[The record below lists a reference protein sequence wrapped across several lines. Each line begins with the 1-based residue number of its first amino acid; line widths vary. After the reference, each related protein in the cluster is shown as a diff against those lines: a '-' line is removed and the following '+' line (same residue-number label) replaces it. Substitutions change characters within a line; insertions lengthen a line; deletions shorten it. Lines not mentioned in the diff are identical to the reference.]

1 MVFPGEKGTWGIRWR
16 GGGRPCGV
24 QLPRGGACQK
34 WQEMPFPKKQ
44 REIPVCPMA
53 YENSMP
59 KSLGFTFF
67 FFFGG
72 SKSRTFLRG
81 FLHPAWENA
90 AVAGGDGAL
99 EASGF

>member
-1 MVFPGEKGTWGIRWR
+1 MSS
-16 GGGRPCGV
+16 
-24 QLPRGGACQK
+24 
-34 WQEMPFPKKQ
+34 
-44 REIPVCPMA
+44 MA

-59 KSLGFTFF
+59 KSLGLPLFF
-67 FFFGG
+67 FFCG